1 MAQGLLQTTTGGMS
15 MRVERWHHTVAALV
29 LIAVCCLTASSEVS
43 TRSQMPGPVAGDD
56 AVTRGEAWF
65 YQRCSLC
72 HVGRIVKDETYQPM
86 APSLEGVLKEAP
98 PDRERVVREQIQ
110 RGSLRMPGFR
120 FNFTPSE
127 FDELMAYLKTI

>member
-1 MAQGLLQTTTGGMS
+1 MG
-15 MRVERWHHTVAALV
+15 VKRWHHTVAALV
-29 LIAVCCLTASSEVS
+29 LIAACWLAVPLAVS
-43 TRSQMPGPVAGDD
+43 TQMPAPAPVSGDE
-56 AVTRGEAWF
+56 AATRGEAWF

-86 APSLEGVLKEAP
+86 APSLEGVLRDAP

-120 FNFTPSE
+120 YNFTPAE
-127 FDELMAYLKTI
+127 FDELVAYLKTL